1 MQNFYPNAPT
11 PNGTPLFDQYGN
23 LVGYSNN
30 VQQQPQQPQSNRIG
44 TPDWWPRNNQNQQV
58 YQQAPQQQNS
68 QPQTPAMQGKWVK
81 AENDIVPM
89 DIPQDGS
96 VVVFPQ
102 TDLQVIYLK
111 KWEGNGTITTVPYI
125 PNVSQDSQPQ
135 VDPVQQFQET
145 VNGRLSNIERA
156 LDALI
161 NAISQPAP
169 QLQPTRGKAAN
180 KEETK

>member
-1 MQNFYPNAPT
+1 MQNFYQNAPT
-11 PNGTPLFDQYGN
+11 PNYQPVYDQQGRQ
-23 LVGYSNN
+23 VGFMPVEN
-30 VQQQPQQPQSNRIG
+30 QQNRIG
-44 TPDWWPRNNQNQQV
+44 TPDWWPKNQQNQQV
-58 YQQAPQQQNS
+58 YQAPVQQQNS
-68 QPQTPAMQGKWVK
+68 QPQAPAMQGKWVK

-125 PNVSQDSQPQ
+125 PNIPQQQPQ
-135 VDPVQQFQET
+135 GPTPEEQFQTSVQQRLTNVEQLL
-145 VNGRLSNIERA
+145 VNLTKMW
-156 LDALI
+156 
-161 NAISQPAP
+161 QPSDE
-169 QLQPTRGKAAN
+169 

>member
-11 PNGTPLFDQYGN
+11 PNVQPVYDQYGN
-23 LVGYSNN
+23 QIGVMPVN
-30 VQQQPQQPQSNRIG
+30 QQGQQTRIG

-58 YQQAPQQQNS
+58 YQQRPQQQNS
-68 QPQTPAMQGKWVK
+68 QPPTPAMQGKWVK

-125 PNVSQDSQPQ
+125 PNVPQDSQPQ
-135 VDPVQQFQET
+135 VDPVQQFQDS

-156 LDALI
+156 LDAII
-161 NAISQPAP
+161 NAMSQPAP
-169 QLQPTRGKAAN
+169 QPQTNSRSKN
-180 KEETK
+180 TSKEETK

>member
-1 MQNFYPNAPT
+1 MRNFYQNAPT
-11 PNGTPLFDQYGN
+11 PDAIPLYDQYGN
-23 LVGYSNN
+23 FVGYANN
-30 VQQQPQQPQSNRIG
+30 PQNQVQQNKIG
-44 TPDWWPRNNQNQQV
+44 TPDWWPRNQNQQQV
-58 YQQAPQQQNS
+58 VQPTAK

-125 PNVSQDSQPQ
+125 PNVTQETAK
-135 VDPVQQFQET
+135 VDPMQQFQEN
-145 VNGRLSNIERA
+145 VQGRLTNIERA

-161 NAISQPAP
+161 GALSQPAP
-169 QLQPTRGKAAN
+169 QTTTSTRSKN
-180 KEETK
+180 SSKEETK